1 MLERHREFK
10 MMKKI
15 GFALWFLVALGLSAC
30 SEQAQAP
37 QEMSVQA
44 NQGEGQLVQK
54 EDGLYLVGAA
64 DGVELELTHPPSFQ
78 LVLTEDA
85 FMAKSNA
92 LRDDL
97 TKLIILKP
105 KADSKLLSANAP
117 YEIAKQIVVPVQ
129 AK

>member
-1 MLERHREFK
+1 
-10 MMKKI
+10 MKHFGI
-15 GFALWFLVALGLSAC
+15 ALWFFVALTVNGCA
-30 SEQAQAP
+30 EQDKAA

-44 NQGEGQLVQK
+44 NQAEGQLVQK

-64 DGVELELTHPPSFQ
+64 DGVELELKHAAGFQ